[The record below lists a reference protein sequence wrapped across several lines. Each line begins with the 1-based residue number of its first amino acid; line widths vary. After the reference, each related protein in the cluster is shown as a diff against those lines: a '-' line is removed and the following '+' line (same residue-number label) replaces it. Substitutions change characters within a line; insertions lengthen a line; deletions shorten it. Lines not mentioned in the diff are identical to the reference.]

1 MVLRFFGFLFAVA
14 TLLFVI
20 AAGGAAVAIWHY
32 GRDLPD
38 YTQLRNY
45 EPAVMTRI
53 HASDGS
59 LLGEYAAQRRL
70 FLPIQAVPRMV
81 INAFVSA
88 EDKNFWSHNGVD
100 PEGLV
105 RAVYNNVRYWGQ
117 RRPEGAST
125 ITQQVAKNFLL
136 SSETSF
142 ARKIREALV
151 ALRMEQT
158 FSKEHILELYL
169 NDIYLGNIN
178 SVQAYGIAA
187 AALLYFD
194 KSVHELTLA
203 EAAYLAALP
212 KGPNNYN
219 PFRNREAAIAR
230 RNYVLDRML
239 DDGHITREQH
249 AQARAAPLEI
259 APRASRTATFA
270 AEYFTEEVRRRLL
283 DMYGEQRVYEGGL
296 SVRSTIDPRLQV
308 MLRQALVSGLVRF
321 DQQRGWRGPVA
332 RLNLEIGGEWGL
344 QLARHATLTDVAP
357 WRLAVVLQT
366 AGTQATIGLQP
377 GRTRDGAV
385 VAERET
391 GTIPLAQMTWARPT
405 EGPRRG
411 ATPRTP
417 GDTLNIGDVVY
428 VEPVANQAGIFALRQ
443 VPEIS
448 GGAVAMD
455 PHTGRVLAM
464 VGGFSFSE
472 SSFNRATQAFRQP
485 GSSFKPFLYAAA
497 LDNGY
502 SPASVVLDAPF
513 ELDLGQGQVWR
524 PENYDGRSA
533 GPSTLRLGIERS
545 RNLMTVRLAQDM
557 GMPLVADYARRFGIY
572 DDMPQVLAMSLGAG
586 ETTVLRMVAGYSMF
600 ANGGRRIR
608 PTLIDRIQ
616 DRYGRT
622 IFRHDER
629 ECRACNADRFAG
641 QAPPDLVDRREQVI
655 DPGVAY
661 QMTSM
666 MEGVVQRGTGAVI
679 GAALRGRA
687 LAGKTGTTN
696 EEKDAWFV
704 GYSPNLAMGV
714 YIGYDRPRP
723 MGRGGTGGGTAAPIF
738 RDFMQL
744 ALAGRPTPPFP
755 VPDGIRFVRIDARTG
770 LRTSAS
776 SGPGVILE
784 AFRVGQNPADTFSII
799 GYDDGYGRALTVSP
813 ERDRAVGSGT
823 GGLY

>member
-81 INAFVSA
+81 INAFISA

-105 RAVYNNVRYWGQ
+105 RAVYNNIRYWGQ

-158 FSKEHILELYL
+158 FSKEHILQLYL

-219 PFRNREAAIAR
+219 PFRNREAAVSR

-283 DMYGEQRVYEGGL
+283 DMYG
-296 SVRSTIDPRLQV
+296 
-308 MLRQALVSGLVRF
+308 
-321 DQQRGWRGPVA
+321 
-332 RLNLEIGGEWGL
+332 
-344 QLARHATLTDVAP
+344 
-357 WRLAVVLQT
+357 
-366 AGTQATIGLQP
+366 
-377 GRTRDGAV
+377 
-385 VAERET
+385 
-391 GTIPLAQMTWARPT
+391 
-405 EGPRRG
+405 
-411 ATPRTP
+411 
-417 GDTLNIGDVVY
+417 
-428 VEPVANQAGIFALRQ
+428 
-443 VPEIS
+443 
-448 GGAVAMD
+448 
-455 PHTGRVLAM
+455 
-464 VGGFSFSE
+464 
-472 SSFNRATQAFRQP
+472 
-485 GSSFKPFLYAAA
+485 
-497 LDNGY
+497 
-502 SPASVVLDAPF
+502 
-513 ELDLGQGQVWR
+513 
-524 PENYDGRSA
+524 
-533 GPSTLRLGIERS
+533 
-545 RNLMTVRLAQDM
+545 
-557 GMPLVADYARRFGIY
+557 
-572 DDMPQVLAMSLGAG
+572 
-586 ETTVLRMVAGYSMF
+586 
-600 ANGGRRIR
+600 
-608 PTLIDRIQ
+608 
-616 DRYGRT
+616 
-622 IFRHDER
+622 
-629 ECRACNADRFAG
+629 
-641 QAPPDLVDRREQVI
+641 
-655 DPGVAY
+655 
-661 QMTSM
+661 
-666 MEGVVQRGTGAVI
+666 
-679 GAALRGRA
+679 
-687 LAGKTGTTN
+687 
-696 EEKDAWFV
+696 
-704 GYSPNLAMGV
+704 
-714 YIGYDRPRP
+714 
-723 MGRGGTGGGTAAPIF
+723 
-738 RDFMQL
+738 
-744 ALAGRPTPPFP
+744 
-755 VPDGIRFVRIDARTG
+755 
-770 LRTSAS
+770 
-776 SGPGVILE
+776 
-784 AFRVGQNPADTFSII
+784 
-799 GYDDGYGRALTVSP
+799 
-813 ERDRAVGSGT
+813 
-823 GGLY
+823 